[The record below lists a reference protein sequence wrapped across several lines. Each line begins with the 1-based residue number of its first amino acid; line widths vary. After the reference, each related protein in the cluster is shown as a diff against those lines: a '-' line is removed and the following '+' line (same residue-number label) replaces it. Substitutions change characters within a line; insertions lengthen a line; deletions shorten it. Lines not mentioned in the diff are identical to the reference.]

1 MGHDCFLKSVQIIN
15 HQSFYS
21 RRYTVSHPDSVVKW
35 QRHTSCLAVSV
46 LSWTSMIRDRNVIPD
61 IVIVCYGILRYHL
74 LSTRN
79 DSRSWQ
85 FPLIMLILGASSCK
99 SLVHWKTAC
108 ITIVSGTA
116 TMLLLEEDIYL
127 PPHWFQYSSYPP
139 VWCSLLNL
147 HPHYSSRMPPPL
159 NSLGLH
165 PLASSTESPLH
176 LFFFLRKPLL
186 QQVYPLTST
195 TQSPPLV

>member
-1 MGHDCFLKSVQIIN
+1 
-15 HQSFYS
+15 
-21 RRYTVSHPDSVVKW
+21 
-35 QRHTSCLAVSV
+35 
-46 LSWTSMIRDRNVIPD
+46 
-61 IVIVCYGILRYHL
+61 
-74 LSTRN
+74 
-79 DSRSWQ
+79 
-85 FPLIMLILGASSCK
+85 MLNLGTPSCK
-99 SLVHWKTAC
+99 SLVNWKTAC
-108 ITIVSGTA
+108 ITVVSGTA
-116 TMLLLEEDIYL
+116 TMLLLEVDIYL

-195 TQSPPLV
+195 TQSPPPPSLAFLILRLHLRWKEKPQPQSYTPLSISSTDPLQSFPGIISSLFPCSTTQPTFSHIFYRLTPPPSQPNSPNFWTLSL